1 MSPISPQSKPALAP
15 GVRVQTDRVAGQPVL
30 LSPEGI
36 QELNFS
42 AHAIIARCDGKQT
55 VEEITVALAEEYDA
69 PLDELR
75 EDVIACLAEL
85 HEKKL
90 IVVS

>member
-1 MSPISPQSKPALAP
+1 MKAVDAHSKPSLAP
-15 GVRVQTDRVAGQPVL
+15 GARLQTDRVTGGLVL

-36 QELNFS
+36 QVLNDS

-55 VEEITVALAEEYDA
+55 VEEIAAALAEEYDA
-69 PLDELR
+69 PVEALR
-75 EDVIACLAEL
+75 EDVIDCLVEL
-85 HEKKL
+85 HGKKL

>member
-1 MSPISPQSKPALAP
+1 MSSISPQSKPALAP
-15 GVRVQTDRVAGQPVL
+15 GVRIQTDRVTGEPVL

-55 VEEITVALAEEYDA
+55 VEEITAVLAEEYDA
-69 PLDELR
+69 PLEELR
-75 EDVIACLAEL
+75 EDVIACLAGLSET
-85 HEKKL
+85 KL

>member
-1 MSPISPQSKPALAP
+1 MSPVHAQSKPALAP
-15 GVRVQTDRVAGQPVL
+15 GVRIQTDRVASQSVL

-42 AHAIIARCDGKQT
+42 AQAIIARCDGKQT
-55 VEEITVALAEEYDA
+55 VEGITVALSEEYEA
-69 PLDELR
+69 PLGELR
-75 EDVIACLAEL
+75 EDVIACLSEL

-90 IVVS
+90 IVLL